1 MGTYYVN
8 NYSSSDISENCDV
21 EINSYLPYYLFSY
34 TYNIISPNELTST
47 ADVSTAF
54 INSDLS
60 FVTDEDNLSE
70 LLDMIFQYN
79 DTWNGFGNH
88 ANLILDTSKEGTRT
102 DSRRNDDNSKFG
114 PLYEKARG
122 STVGYDFVKYMNW
135 RKYGK
140 ISPIGFTNTNELREK
155 VNNIVLYSIKYGIL
169 NGSIEGGI
177 PINYDTT
184 YNSTSYEGRPGGQ
197 LGAFVQNTNNKADL
211 KGWIIENTIDSS
223 NVFINWLP
231 DEWKEGFGPYSL
243 MLLDEPGFVGLDETT
258 EYDNKGKNNII
269 ENARVLYPSPCCE
282 TLFHLLMEKNPERF
296 NSLELLD
303 NKTGGPYRYAVPIE
317 EDDKIIMKTTISMA
331 AGQIDDTLL
340 DNKRAYNIIFNQ
352 KHYSYTQVENPPS
365 EPE

>member
-21 EINSYLPYYLFSY
+21 EINSYLPYFLFSY

-47 ADVSTAF
+47 ADVSYAF

-79 DTWNGFGNH
+79 DTWKGFGDH

-114 PLYEKARG
+114 PLYEKARS

-135 RKYGK
+135 RKYG
-140 ISPIGFTNTNELREK
+140 ISPIIFRNTNELREEVK
-155 VNNIVLYSIKYGIL
+155 NIVLYSIKYGIL

-177 PINYDTT
+177 PRNYDTT
-184 YNSTSYEGRPGGQ
+184 YNSTPWELRAPGGS
-197 LGAFVQNTNNKADL
+197 VQNTNNKADL
-211 KGWIIENTIDSS
+211 KGWVIENTIDSS

-231 DEWKEGFGPYSL
+231 DEWITGVPL
-243 MLLDEPGFVGLDETT
+243 LLDEPGFVGPDETT
-258 EYDNKGKNNII
+258 EYDNKGQNNII
-269 ENARVLYPSPCCE
+269 EDARVLYPSPCCE

-303 NKTGGPYRYAVPIE
+303 NKTGGPYRYALPIE
-317 EDDKIIMKTTISMA
+317 VDDKIIMKITISMA

-340 DNKRAYNIIFNQ
+340 DDKREYNIIFNQ
-352 KHYSYTQVENPPS
+352 KAQNYAQVENPPS